1 MAINSSTDKRIT
13 LADVAKLAGV
23 SKQTVSRVIN
33 DSEHVTEETRI
44 KVMQCIDVLGFRPSA
59 LARQLSTGRS
69 YTLGVVS
76 CGGLGYLT
84 SGVAYVG
91 MVRQA
96 DKMGYALL
104 IKEMTDFSPS
114 AIRSMLDYLIER
126 QVDGLIWAGP
136 EMGDSHVWLND
147 FDPESL
153 PMPLVVVNA
162 RQRGKVDTVAFDNF
176 EAGRLAT
183 RHLLSLGRKRVAH
196 ISGPM
201 SRWVA
206 QERVRG
212 WRAELDAA
220 GKPECKELFAEGDW
234 EPGTG
239 GPCLKQLLERCPDLD
254 AVFVG
259 SDRMALGVLHEA
271 HRLGLRVPEDLAV
284 MGVDNAPESAYLIPP
299 LSTMTQD
306 TPAMAERALRLLVRR
321 ICERRGEAYPA
332 LCAAAEEFAMHH
344 QLVLRE
350 STLGETGLSGAL
362 WSGPLR
368 AG

>member
-1 MAINSSTDKRIT
+1 MATNAEKRVT

-33 DSEHVTEETRI
+33 DSEHVTPETRDR
-44 KVMQCIDVLGFRPSA
+44 VMQCIEVLGFRPSA
-59 LARQLSTGRS
+59 LARQLSSGRS
-69 YTLGVVS
+69 FTLGIVS
-76 CGGLGYLT
+76 CGGFGYLA
-84 SGVAYVG
+84 SGVAHVG

-104 IKEMTDFSPS
+104 TKELTDFSPGT
-114 AIRSMLDYLIER
+114 IRTMLDYMAER

-147 FDPESL
+147 FDPASL
-153 PMPLVVVNA
+153 SMPIVVVNA
-162 RQRGKVDTVAFDNF
+162 QVRGKIDTVAFDNF
-176 EAGRLAT
+176 EAGRVAT
-183 RHLLSLGRKRVAH
+183 QHLISLGRKRIGH

-206 QERVRG
+206 RQRVDG
-212 WRAELDAA
+212 WRSALDEA
-220 GKPECKELFAEGDW
+220 GLSECKEFFAEGDW

-239 GPCLKQLLERCPDLD
+239 GPGLHHLLELCPKLD

-259 SDRMALGVLHEA
+259 SDRMALGALHEA
-271 HRLGLRVPEDLAV
+271 HRVGLRIPDDIAV
-284 MGVDNAPESAYLIPP
+284 IGIDNAPESEFMIPP

-321 ICERRGEAYPA
+321 ICERRGEPYPPE
-332 LCAAAEEFAMHH
+332 CEQAEEPHMHH
-344 QLVLRE
+344 TLVLRE
-350 STLGETGLSGAL
+350 STLGAK
-362 WSGPLR
+362 R
-368 AG
+368 

>member
-1 MAINSSTDKRIT
+1 MANNSADKRVT
-13 LADVAKLAGV
+13 LTDVAKLAGV

-33 DSEHVTEETRI
+33 DSEHVTDETRI
-44 KVMQCIDVLGFRPSA
+44 KVQQCIEVLGFRPSA
-59 LARQLSTGRS
+59 LARQLSSGRS
-69 YTLGVVS
+69 YTIGVVS
-76 CGGLGYLT
+76 CGGLGYLV

-104 IKEMTDFSPS
+104 IKELTDFSPGS
-114 AIRSMLDYLIER
+114 VRTMLDYLIER

-147 FDPESL
+147 FDLDSL
-153 PMPLVVVNA
+153 PMPMVVVNA

-176 EAGRLAT
+176 EAGRMAT
-183 RHLLSLGRKRVAH
+183 QHLLSLGRKRIGH

-206 QERVRG
+206 QLRVAG
-212 WRAELDAA
+212 WQKALDEA
-220 GKPECKELFAEGDW
+220 GLPECKEYYAEGDW

-239 GPCLKQLLERCPDLD
+239 GPGLRRLLELCPKLD

-284 MGVDNAPESAYLIPP
+284 IGVDDAPESAFMIPP
-299 LSTMTQD
+299 LSSMTQD

-321 ICERRGEAYPA
+321 ICERRGEPYPA
-332 LCAAAEEFAMHH
+332 LCAQAEDPVMHH

-350 STLGETGLSGAL
+350 STLGKSQ
-362 WSGPLR
+362 
-368 AG
+368 